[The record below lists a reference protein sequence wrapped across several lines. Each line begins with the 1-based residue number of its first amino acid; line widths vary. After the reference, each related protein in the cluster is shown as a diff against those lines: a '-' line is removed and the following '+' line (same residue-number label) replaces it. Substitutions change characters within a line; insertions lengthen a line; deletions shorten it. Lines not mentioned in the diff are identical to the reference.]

1 MQIPKEITLTEK
13 IMREHRLCD
22 NCLGR
27 QFPKFKPELSNK
39 EKGLLLRFL
48 TLTKLKSETN
58 TGYIK
63 EELLGLFKKNQTCFL
78 CLNIFDRIDGVI
90 GLILER
96 IREYNFESFL
106 CGVRIPF
113 NILEEEDRLK
123 SKYRLRGESLRK
135 EIVREAGLRINKITG
150 KKTSFSNPEI
160 KIIFEPYNNNQ
171 SMHIISKPIFLYGQY
186 LVFSKI
192 RAFHIIL
199 EKALLTKFGAE
210 RITIKEALSD
220 TDGIILEGMG
230 VPFIIKI
237 INPKKR
243 DWLFIKGFKIA
254 DNIQVIEIAEATEEE
269 YNRAKFMVEW
279 EAFLHTSRNLKGET
293 DRRPPDIIKNL
304 NKRISDIKLI
314 KTTHFTWK
322 VKVISK
328 GIIRLKDLFETENII
343 IKKISV
349 LKIH

>member
-1 MQIPKEITLTEK
+1 MLIPKEITLTEK
-13 IMREHRLCD
+13 IMGEHRLCD

-27 QFPKFKPELSNK
+27 QFPKFRPELSNK
-39 EKGLLLRFL
+39 EKGLLLKFL
-48 TLTKLKSETN
+48 TLTKLKSEIN

-63 EELLGLFKKNQTCFL
+63 EELLGLFGKNQTCSL
-78 CLNIFDRIDGVI
+78 CLDIFDRIDGVI
-90 GLILER
+90 ELILER
-96 IREYNFESFL
+96 TREYDFESFL

-186 LVFSKI
+186 LVFGKI

-243 DWLFIKGFKIA
+243 DLLSIKGFKIS
-254 DNIQVIEIAEATEEE
+254 DNIKVVKIAETTEEE
-269 YNRAKFMVEW
+269 YNRGKFMVEW
-279 EAFLHTSRNLKGET
+279 EAFLHTLHNLKGET
-293 DRRPPDIIKNL
+293 DRRQSNIIKNL
-304 NKRISDIKLI
+304 NKRICDIKL
-314 KTTHFTWK
+314 TEAANFTWK
-322 VKVISK
+322 VKVISN
-328 GIIRLKDLFETENII
+328 GIIRLGDLFDQENII